1 MSAPKI
7 STPVGRWAGLGPY
20 YAMFPVSFAFQ
31 VVREHCPEGGRVFDP
46 FAGRGSSI
54 YAAAAQERTGVGIEL
69 NPVGWVY
76 SRAKLRPAS
85 ERAVLR
91 RLKEMGTLARVHDRR
106 PHWSSPPSFPM
117 PEFFHFCYS
126 ARVLRFLLTCRR
138 ELQWRTNR
146 TDATLMA
153 LLLVYLHAKAG
164 SGLSNQMRQ
173 SKAMSPPYA
182 VRWWKEHGTQ
192 PPDIDPVE
200 WLEQRILWRYKVGL
214 PQLEASRVFLADSTR
229 RAAQLSRAVIEG
241 REAAFDLLFTSPPYF
256 AVTNYQY
263 DQWMRLWL
271 LGCAP
276 HPVAAQERSRGRHE
290 SKVAYR
296 QLIESVFADSATLL
310 HPRATLYVRTDA
322 RDFTRTTTEAILRRL
337 FPRKEMEIIERPYT
351 KKTQTSLFGD
361 AQAKPGEVDIILRTP

>member
-1 MSAPKI
+1 MSVPTI
-7 STPVGRWAGLGPY
+7 GTPVGRWAGLGPY

-31 VVREHCPEGGRVFDP
+31 VVRDHCPAGGRVFDP

-76 SRAKLRPAS
+76 SRAKLHPAS
-85 ERAVLR
+85 ERAVLH

-106 PHWSSPPSFPM
+106 PHWASPASFPM

-126 ARVLRFLLTCRR
+126 ARVLRFLLICRH
-138 ELQWRTNR
+138 ELKWRTSK

-153 LLLVYLHAKAG
+153 LLMVYLHAKAG

-200 WLEQRILWRYKVGL
+200 WLEQRICWRYKVGL
-214 PQLEASRVFLADSTR
+214 PGLVAGRVLLADSTR
-229 RAAQLSRAVIEG
+229 RVAQLSRAVCDG
-241 REAAFDLLFTSPPYF
+241 HEAAFDLLFTSPPYF
-256 AVTNYQY
+256 AVTNYHY
-263 DQWMRLWL
+263 DQWIRLWL
-271 LGCAP
+271 LGNEP
-276 HPVAAQERSRGRHE
+276 YPVAAQERSRGRHE
-290 SKVAYR
+290 SKVAYH
-296 QLIESVFADSATLL
+296 QLIESVFANSIPLL
-310 HPRATLYVRTDA
+310 SPHATLYIRTDA

-337 FPRKEMEIIERPYT
+337 FPRKEMEIVERPYT

-361 AQAKPGEVDIILRTP
+361 AQVKPGEVDIILRTI